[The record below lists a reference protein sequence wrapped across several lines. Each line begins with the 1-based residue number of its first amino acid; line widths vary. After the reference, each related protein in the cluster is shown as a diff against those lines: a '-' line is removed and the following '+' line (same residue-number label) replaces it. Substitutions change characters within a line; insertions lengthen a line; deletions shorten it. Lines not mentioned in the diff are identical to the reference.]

1 MRVIAVHFQRHVP
14 WLLMPD
20 DLSKV
25 ARVNQLA
32 TRGAFIEMPALVP
45 IRLVPGSGVLG
56 RIASSLPVN
65 IASERFLHSL
75 TVSANDP
82 VRLG

>member
-65 IASERFLHSL
+65 IASERRWHARVASSWWGF
-75 TVSANDP
+75 
-82 VRLG
+82 